1 MNQMIEKA
9 QTRLKELSPFIITL
23 CVLLSAGWATEVFW
37 DFFEY
42 LTKENIMLHRLL
54 KIVSVVFFFS
64 MAYLL
69 YRKRNVFFRPRTRYF
84 SYDENPEKRKHLV
97 LFLSNLPKKLEET
110 NGIPKGL
117 HLIYEIDKDIE
128 TIELL
133 KQEPQHP
140 ILWKWEMPLRAIRHH
155 MGILETVT
163 LICSPESI
171 NQVYMFLHLCEKY
184 NSFRQ
189 IRFYLLARKGD
200 TNKLLQLSPDV
211 TINGYQGFDFEEFDR
226 LSHALWFL
234 LSEFKKNKYKEE
246 EIMIDIT
253 GGQKPT
259 SVIGASM
266 TFNLKIKLQ
275 YVQTNL
281 PWHVVSYDVLLSSAD
296 SGELDS

>member
-1 MNQMIEKA
+1 
-9 QTRLKELSPFIITL
+9 
-23 CVLLSAGWATEVFW
+23 
-37 DFFEY
+37 
-42 LTKENIMLHRLL
+42 
-54 KIVSVVFFFS
+54 
-64 MAYLL
+64 
-69 YRKRNVFFRPRTRYF
+69 
-84 SYDENPEKRKHLV
+84 
-97 LFLSNLPKKLEET
+97 
-110 NGIPKGL
+110 
-117 HLIYEIDKDIE
+117 
-128 TIELL
+128 
-133 KQEPQHP
+133 
-140 ILWKWEMPLRAIRHH
+140 MPLRAIRHH

-266 TFNLKIKLQ
+266 TFNLKIKLTICSNKF
-275 YVQTNL
+275 TN
-281 PWHVVSYDVLLSSAD
+281 AC
-296 SGELDS
+296 GEL

>member
-1 MNQMIEKA
+1 M
-9 QTRLKELSPFIITL
+9 
-23 CVLLSAGWATEVFW
+23 
-37 DFFEY
+37 
-42 LTKENIMLHRLL
+42 
-54 KIVSVVFFFS
+54 
-64 MAYLL
+64 
-69 YRKRNVFFRPRTRYF
+69 
-84 SYDENPEKRKHLV
+84 
-97 LFLSNLPKKLEET
+97 
-110 NGIPKGL
+110 
-117 HLIYEIDKDIE
+117 
-128 TIELL
+128 
-133 KQEPQHP
+133 
-140 ILWKWEMPLRAIRHH
+140 
-155 MGILETVT
+155 
-163 LICSPESI
+163 
-171 NQVYMFLHLCEKY
+171 
-184 NSFRQ
+184 
-189 IRFYLLARKGD
+189 
-200 TNKLLQLSPDV
+200 QLSPDV